1 LEINTTTSNK
11 TNLINKD
18 PNFHP
23 RSFGLKFG
31 FFSSKKTMT
40 EITITTQL
48 YVFDSTQELPTDIQ
62 SLMDQAVEVRKKA
75 YAPYS
80 LFRVGVALLL
90 DNNKIV
96 LGSNQENAAY
106 PSGLCA
112 ERVAIFHA
120 GSIYPEAK
128 ILKMAITATSDNN
141 KTTTP
146 IPPCG
151 ACRQSIAEYEIRQD
165 TPIEIY
171 FMGETGAIHKSNSLK
186 NLLPFLFD
194 KKLL

>member
-1 LEINTTTSNK
+1 MKEISITS
-11 TNLINKD
+11 
-18 PNFHP
+18 
-23 RSFGLKFG
+23 SF
-31 FFSSKKTMT
+31 
-40 EITITTQL
+40 I
-48 YVFDSTQELPTDIQ
+48 VFDSLNELSKDIQ
-62 SLMDQAVEVRKKA
+62 DLMNQAVEIRKKA

-80 LFRVGVALLL
+80 QFRVGAALLL
-90 DNNKIV
+90 DNGKIV

-128 ILKMAITATSDNN
+128 ILKLAITAASDTNQT
-141 KTTTP
+141 KAP

-151 ACRQSIAEYEIRQD
+151 SCRQSIAEYEIKQE

-171 FMGETGAIHKSNSLK
+171 FMGEIGEVYKSASLK
-186 NLLPFLFD
+186 NLLPFMFD
-194 KKLL
+194 KKFL